1 MQLHFCSLVIQHPS
15 PVASKALI
23 NTRSLKKKR
32 VRPLTLLC
40 ISHGLKIVSRV
51 RAILPLFCTYV
62 HLCYVFMHTAALLGA
77 SLQVLK
83 L

>member
-23 NTRSLKKKR
+23 NTRSLKKKTR
-32 VRPLTLLC
+32 ASFDSSVYKSRSENSLTCACDFATLLY
-40 ISHGLKIVSRV
+40 I
-51 RAILPLFCTYV
+51 YV
-62 HLCYVFMHTAALLGA
+62 MYLCTAALLGA
-77 SLQVLK
+77 SLQALK